1 MLGKRGAAAVA
12 SCGAP
17 GGAGP
22 GVCRAGHGC
31 AGGGGRQGPVPS
43 VGAAELSLPRAEVGY
58 GAVAGAAAPAVGF
71 LPADR

>member
-1 MLGKRGAAAVA
+1 MPAAGRPVELDLV
-12 SCGAP
+12 SVEQGTGVP
-17 GGAGP
+17 GG
-22 GVCRAGHGC
+22 GV
-31 AGGGGRQGPVPS
+31 RQGPVPS